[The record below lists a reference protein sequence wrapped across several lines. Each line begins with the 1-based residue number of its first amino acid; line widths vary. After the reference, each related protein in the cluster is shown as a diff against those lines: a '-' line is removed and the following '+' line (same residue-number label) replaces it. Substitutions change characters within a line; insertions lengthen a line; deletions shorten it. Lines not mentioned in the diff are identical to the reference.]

1 MRASSSCLAFA
12 TFYGLVLAANGV
24 FMLVA
29 PMAWYETVP
38 GVPATGPFNQHFLR
52 DIGLIFVL
60 LGGAV
65 LVGVLRPAMRIVLWG
80 AVTLWLAGHAF
91 FHVWEV
97 LAGICAPSA
106 LARDF
111 PAVSL
116 PAIIAAALVLWAE
129 RGLASA
135 EKRPS
140 LTLRP
145 ACEGSR
151 VDAKERRYAHGNLR

>member
-1 MRASSSCLAFA
+1 M
-12 TFYGLVLAANGV
+12 
-24 FMLVA
+24 
-29 PMAWYETVP
+29 P
-38 GVPATGPFNQHFLR
+38 GVPTTGPFNQHYLR

-65 LVGVLRPAMRIVLWG
+65 LVGVSRPAMRIVLWG
-80 AVTLWLAGHAF
+80 AVTLGLAGHAI

-97 LAGICAPSA
+97 LVGICAPSA

-116 PAIIAAALVLWAE
+116 PAIMAAALVLWAE

-135 EKRPS
+135 EKRLS
-140 LTLRP
+140 LILRS

-151 VDAKERRYAHGNLR
+151 VDAKERWYARWNLR